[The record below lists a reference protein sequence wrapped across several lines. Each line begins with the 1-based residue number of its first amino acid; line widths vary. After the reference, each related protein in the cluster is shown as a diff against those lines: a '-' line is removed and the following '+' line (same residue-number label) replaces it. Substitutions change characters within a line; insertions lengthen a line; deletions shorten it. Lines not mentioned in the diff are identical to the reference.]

1 MLKRINKIISFVTVS
16 LTVFSAMPAM
26 ASESTKVESR
36 SGKIFD
42 AIMYKDGKYYI
53 DDDGTSYYYDGLKYN
68 ALNTIHSGED
78 LYLYNSKYAS
88 SKNGDYYINLD
99 TGNVVSENISKNNMD
114 NAGSK
119 LRENMLRDN
128 RGRYATK
135 AIGSLILEDD
145 GERLVLHCDDD
156 AIDDFI
162 KIPNKNYTDS
172 WYETEYYKTN
182 SNENGWYF
190 IDCVYT
196 DKDGNYISADHS
208 VGNIEVVTTTDSSV
222 KLKNTKDDD
231 DGYKAA
237 IMQVHTLASDDD
249 YIYRLATL
257 YITHDSDY
265 NYVTENMKFGD
276 IDNPVTVTTS
286 AGAWLSRSSMEG
298 DPAKSMFL
306 ASDPIDDNDDERDPV
321 VGIPVIQKIS
331 KKQSEDTV
339 NGIKYPESVTTYILA
354 DSKGRCEY
362 NAEMAQDNYVA
373 ANGKIIDYT
382 YDDNKISVRTLSLK
396 SKNGYSY
403 TDFSDK
409 LEYTIENENCY
420 KFDANGEL
428 YILDKG
434 YIKKYDADNGFVNL
448 YKVDEACDNFSV
460 YDENN
465 IIAWNSDNEV
475 YSLISEKKS
484 SNSSGSSS
492 SKSSSSKDDTTA
504 LNDDTIK
511 ATNKNGWNL
520 IDGKWYIVG
529 TDGNY
534 AKGWFKDATGKWYM
548 LDKTSGVMITGWYK
562 DNDNNWYYLE
572 AESGAMITGWMKDSY
587 GSWYYLNG
595 NGTMATGWMQDSD
608 GSWYYLN
615 SNGDMAHDTYVDGYY
630 LASNGVYVE

>member
-1 MLKRINKIISFVTVS
+1 MLK
-16 LTVFSAMPAM
+16 
-26 ASESTKVESR
+26 
-36 SGKIFD
+36 D
-42 AIMYKDGKYYI
+42 
-53 DDDGTSYYYDGLKYN
+53 
-68 ALNTIHSGED
+68 
-78 LYLYNSKYAS
+78 NS
-88 SKNGDYYINLD
+88 
-99 TGNVVSENISKNNMD
+99 
-114 NAGSK
+114 
-119 LRENMLRDN
+119 
-128 RGRYATK
+128 GRYATK
-135 AIGSLILEDD
+135 KIGSYILEDD

-156 AIDDFI
+156 VIDDFI

-222 KLKNTKDDD
+222 KLKNTKDDE
-231 DGYKAA
+231 DGYKVA

-265 NYVTENMKFGD
+265 NYVTENMKFGN

-286 AGAWLSRSSMEG
+286 AGVWLSRSSMEG
-298 DPAKSMFL
+298 DPGKSMFL

-321 VGIPVIQKIS
+321 VGVPVIQKIS

-339 NGIKYPESVTTYILA
+339 NGIKYPESVTTYFLS

-396 SKNGYSY
+396 SKDGYSY
-403 TDFSDK
+403 TDISDK

-428 YILDKG
+428 YILDNG

-492 SKSSSSKDDTTA
+492 SKSSSSKDNTEATT
-504 LNDDTIK
+504 LNDDTTK
-511 ATNKNGWNL
+511 VTSKNGWNL
-520 IDGKWYIVG
+520 VDGKWYVVESN
-529 TDGNY
+529 GNY
-534 AKGWFKDATGKWYM
+534 TKGWFKDSTGKWYM
-548 LDKTSGVMITGWYK
+548 LDKINGAMITGWYK
-562 DNDNNWYYLE
+562 DSDNNWYYLE
-572 AESGAMITGWMKDSY
+572 NKSGAMVIGWVKNTD
-587 GSWYYLNG
+587 GNWYYLNG
-595 NGTMATGWMQDSD
+595 NGAMATGWMQDTDGNWYHLNGNGAMTTGWMQDSD

-615 SNGDMAHDTYVDGYY
+615 SNGVMAHDDYVDGYY
-630 LASNGVYVE
+630 LASNGEWIQ